1 MRGTGSALFVAIL
14 LLVAGVVNLFY
25 GFGAI
30 ANSHFFTGEAHYV
43 LANANTW
50 GWVTVILGAI
60 QLFAGVS
67 LLGGGTFG
75 RVIGLVAAS
84 FGAVGALLAIGG
96 AYPFWSLA
104 VFALCVICIHGLIV
118 LGEPL
123 ED

>member
-1 MRGTGSALFVAIL
+1 LFVAIL
-14 LLVAGVVNLFY
+14 LTVAGVVNLFY
-25 GFGAI
+25 GFGAV
-30 ANSHFFTGEAHYV
+30 ADSHFFVGENHYIF
-43 LANANTW
+43 ANVNTW
-50 GWVTVILGAI
+50 GWVTVVLGVI

-75 RVIGLVAAS
+75 RIIGLVAATL
-84 FGAVGALLAIGG
+84 GAIGSLLAIGG
-96 AYPFWSLA
+96 AYPFWSIA